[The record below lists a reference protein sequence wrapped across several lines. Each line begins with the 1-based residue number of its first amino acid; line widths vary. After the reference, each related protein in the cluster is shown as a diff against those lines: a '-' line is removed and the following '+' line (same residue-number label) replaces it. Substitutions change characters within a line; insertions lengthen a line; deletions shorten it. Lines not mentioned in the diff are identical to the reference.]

1 MSTTLDQSQFAPTG
15 LKKEIIGV
23 VSRVGKK
30 ERVKRYDPDEK
41 PAPPVNMHVMV
52 RTHEVKTRLE
62 FRAILRCDPLT
73 ANTCQADI
81 DKYIFQMRFTNG
93 AGVPQEFDFD
103 TEHPPSKQVKH
114 TKRIDAKEVFDSD
127 NDEPHVAW
135 KDLPKPRQWY
145 VQGRA
150 RIQDKHH
157 RKSDWTPWTDPV
169 LPIQEALPKPP
180 APVITD
186 LSFFKDNGNR
196 ETKYEARTRF
206 DNVQNWDVPGGDKE
220 DDMARYVWKAQ
231 VQIGGSGAWRL
242 LDKGTIEDVDDDEDD
257 GPTTGKFTFRRVH
270 RRHKYR
276 VKMRSVD
283 RWNRRGDWTTWFP
296 SSSGVSIASDTPP
309 QVTINKYI
317 DLKKRRGVVWDA
329 PEDATDVNNDIKKI
343 EIQVAKSSAFSTLV
357 EKNMKTAG
365 HGVYRYL
372 VPRADWGVN
381 HFIRLR
387 TVDGEGDRGPWQPS
401 ASGQLLNGVEGD
413 EFDADTPGTIKKH
426 AGPNTPSGWLRA
438 NGQSVAT
445 AAEPALFAEIGYT
458 YGGSG
463 ATFQVPDFRRRH
475 PKGVGTGQSPG
486 ENENQVEGERVDGH
500 GSHKDHRHKHHHK
513 RRRKDHSDDGGGDSQ
528 GNASPHDHFLSIN
541 TDSNPNTTAKTTG
554 GQLAAGPNHGHN
566 VSGFTNSGGQHS
578 HGVTQGSRRSSGSPF
593 VGGFGQTAHV
603 MHEDQHVE
611 HGDGASIYQDSLT
624 GGSRFDGTSWDAG
637 TTDVGGSPITIDE
650 SGAPS
655 GHKQHG
661 HLRVHFIIKT

>member
-1 MSTTLDQSQFAPTG
+1 MSTTVVGSEYQPPG
-15 LKKEIIGV
+15 LQKTLGKIGRD
-23 VSRVGKK
+23 SSKFDRTKP
-30 ERVKRYDPDEK
+30 YDPDEK
-41 PAPPVNMHVMV
+41 PLPPVNMHVMIRV
-52 RTHEVKTRLE
+52 HEVKTRLE

-73 ANTCQADI
+73 PNTCQADI
-81 DKYIFQMRFTNG
+81 DKYIFQMRFVNG
-93 AGVPQEFDFD
+93 AGVPQEYDFD
-103 TEHPPSKQVKH
+103 TEHPPSKVVIH

-135 KDLPKPRQWY
+135 KDLPKPKQWY

-157 RKSDWTPWTDPV
+157 RKSDWTAWTDPV
-169 LPIQEALPKPP
+169 LPFQEALPKPP

-186 LSFFKDNGNR
+186 LSFFKDNGAR
-196 ETKYEARTRF
+196 ETKYEARVQF
-206 DNVQNWDVPGGDKE
+206 NNVQNWDVPGGDKE
-220 DDMARYVWKAQ
+220 DDMARYIWKAQ
-231 VQIGGSGAWRL
+231 IQIGGTGAWRL
-242 LDKGTIEDVDDDEDD
+242 LDKGTIEDVDSDEDD

-296 SSSGVSIASDTPP
+296 STSGVSIASDTPP
-309 QVTINKYI
+309 QVTIMRYI
-317 DLKKRRGVVWDA
+317 DLKKRRGVVWEA
-329 PEDATDVNNDIKKI
+329 PEDATDINNDIKKI
-343 EIQVAKSSAFSTLV
+343 ELQIAKSSAFSTIT
-357 EKNMKTAG
+357 EKHMKSAG

-372 VPRADWGVN
+372 VPRTDWDVN

-426 AGPNTPSGWLRA
+426 AGPNTPTGWLRA
-438 NGQSVAT
+438 NGTLYAT
-445 AAEPALFAEIGYT
+445 SLYPALFAEIGYT

-463 ATFQVPDFRRRH
+463 VNFAVPDFRRRH
-475 PKGVGTGQSPG
+475 PRGVGAGQSLG
-486 ENENQVEGERVDGH
+486 ENENQVEGERQDGH
-500 GSHKDHRHKHHHK
+500 GSHQGHRHKHHHK
-513 RRRKDHSDDGGGDSQ
+513 RRRKDHSDDGGGGSE
-528 GNASPHDHFLSIN
+528 GNATPHDHFFSVN
-541 TDSNPNTTAKTTG
+541 TNPASDTVTRATG
-554 GQLAAGPNHGHN
+554 ANNAAGPGHN
-566 VSGFTNSGGQHS
+566 HFVNGFTNNGGDHS
-578 HGVTQGSRRSSGSPF
+578 HGITQGSRRSPGSPF
-593 VGGFGQTAHV
+593 TGGFGQTAHV
-603 MHEDQHVE
+603 NHEDTFVE
-611 HGDGASIYQDSLT
+611 HADFASIYQDSLT

-637 TTDVGGSPITIDE
+637 PTDTGGSPITIDE